1 MIKTK
6 HMGLIHSLQDF
17 DLEIYLNDLIIQLII
32 ISDFFIKVW
41 KNHQLNY
48 HCNEGLFQNL

>member
-1 MIKTK
+1 
-6 HMGLIHSLQDF
+6 MGLIHSLQDF

-41 KNHQLNY
+41 KNYQLNY